1 LVFKRVIVL
10 MLAAFLICSGIA
22 PALAAS
28 GDEAAQ
34 PQGLTIEQAIEKALL
49 HSRSIRQAAYDVDR
63 AEELRDNLS
72 RQLDYVPRG
81 PTDYV
86 IGQLYTGLVTADMS
100 YRMAKKS
107 LTMEEDKVVLSAYN
121 AYTDVIK
128 AGQELEYAQKSF
140 NQAAWLKNIAY
151 LSYTEGMASLYDKTA
166 AEVQYQAAKN
176 SLDSARQ
183 SLDNAYLALNQLI
196 GLKPEDRPMLLDKPG
211 FQPLEPVIIE
221 EKIAQ
226 TLNASPS
233 VWLAEQAARI
243 AEVQLDLYDFT
254 YSGQEPYEVKEVDL
268 SKAKL
273 SALEAKEQMSQ
284 FIRTL
289 YNNLLTME
297 QGYASLEEAVRLAEE
312 DLRIAKIK
320 FELGMATKTD
330 VQAAEL
336 ALQAKQKSLDAL
348 AFQHEAWKMVFEKP
362 WVLSV
367 MLGTSSNL
375 GASAAGQ

>member
-1 LVFKRVIVL
+1 MFKRVIVL

-176 SLDSARQ
+176 SLTA
-183 SLDNAYLALNQLI
+183 
-196 GLKPEDRPMLLDKPG
+196 PG
-211 FQPLEPVIIE
+211 SHWIMPI
-221 EKIAQ
+221 
-226 TLNASPS
+226 
-233 VWLAEQAARI
+233 WL
-243 AEVQLDLYDFT
+243 
-254 YSGQEPYEVKEVDL
+254 
-268 SKAKL
+268 
-273 SALEAKEQMSQ
+273 
-284 FIRTL
+284 
-289 YNNLLTME
+289 
-297 QGYASLEEAVRLAEE
+297 
-312 DLRIAKIK
+312 
-320 FELGMATKTD
+320 
-330 VQAAEL
+330 
-336 ALQAKQKSLDAL
+336 
-348 AFQHEAWKMVFEKP
+348 
-362 WVLSV
+362 
-367 MLGTSSNL
+367 
-375 GASAAGQ
+375 